1 MNEGPQTQSKP
12 FDTSHWK
19 RVNQAL
25 DQALELSGTD
35 AEAFLNALASED
47 PEVAI
52 DVRRL
57 HARAALTQPL
67 SSDTSAAGVSAAARG
82 LTTELSTVFNAV
94 DSKSPLA
101 EHGFDELLQ
110 RALRAERAT
119 QRARHFDGEIC
130 GAWRLRHVIGTGG
143 MGEVWLAER
152 ADGLYDARAA
162 VKFLRHDG
170 DTERFEAR
178 FSQERALLAR
188 LNHPCIARL
197 LDAGRQFGEPF
208 LVLEYVEGQNLLDYV
223 RQHAATVEARLAL
236 IRQIGEA
243 IAYAHSQLVVHRDL
257 KPSNVLVTAEG
268 RVKLLDFG
276 VAGLLA
282 DNDFQ
287 QTTESPATRIAGR
300 GLTPEYAA
308 PEQITGEASG
318 VASDVYA
325 LGALAFHLLTGRR
338 AHLPETPGRAAMEH
352 AILHTDAPRVS
363 DAARRPL
370 LDPVSDSVNPPTD
383 LTRLNA
389 DMDAIIACMMRRD
402 PHARYRTAG
411 EALADLYR
419 FSSHRPI
426 AARAEDRA
434 YRTRLWLRRNRLPF
448 ALAMSLMAALV
459 AGMGLSLW
467 QADRARDEADRAN
480 KTADYLVELLAGAD
494 PDLHGGNWPSALDLI
509 ERAERDLQTRFQNE
523 PSVEQKISQSVAT
536 TLRRLSRF
544 QEAKP
549 IAERAYLLSRSLYGE
564 KAESTRIAAAL
575 LADIFYWLDNNPE
588 ATVLVERALGEK
600 PPAPVPEWWREAFLL
615 RANLDSERREFEKAH
630 AGYDA
635 YRELIRGHP
644 YEAWLAAES
653 ETDRATS
660 MESEGRQKEALALHN
675 RHRAALANPP
685 KHVAR
690 RIALTNLNNGD
701 LTRLFMGQFENME
714 GAFRDNLANWDQLAG
729 RINRHSIEAVGR
741 LGLFY
746 YHSER
751 PQEALAMFREKQT
764 RLEAKRTRSELDE
777 FFVRIDIL
785 ETQSKYLLER
795 SDAILQRAIQIER
808 EILAAATLDK
818 AATDRL
824 LQRVALVRLTFGDST
839 ALVRSVAALPPPKEP
854 AGQRPARAATRW
866 LALASLHAAT
876 GNYADAC
883 SAASFAADNFGSKLQ
898 ALVAAP
904 IELRRTLFCM
914 LNGSQQSAA
923 FLASARRALPPELPR
938 EHRLWRVFEHLER
951 AGQSQS
957 KDEVVQ
963 SQRILAKELGI
974 PGIALLHP
982 ALLGLIF

>member
-1 MNEGPQTQSKP
+1 MNDGAHTQPKP
-12 FDTSHWK
+12 FDASHWK

-25 DQALELSGTD
+25 DQALELDGTD
-35 AEAFLNALASED
+35 AETFLDALASED
-47 PEVAI
+47 AALAVE
-52 DVRRL
+52 VRRL
-57 HARAALTQPL
+57 HARATGLAQPNPTL
-67 SSDTSAAGVSAAARG
+67 PTMLAPAARG
-82 LTTELSTVFNAV
+82 LTTELATVFR
-94 DSKSPLA
+94 DIGSKSPLA
-101 EHGFDELLQ
+101 ERGFDDLLQ

-130 GAWRLRHVIGTGG
+130 GAWRLRHVIGSGG

-152 ADGLYDARAA
+152 ADGLYEAKAA

-170 DTERFEAR
+170 DAERFEAR

-188 LNHPCIARL
+188 LNHPGIARL
-197 LDAGRQFGEPF
+197 LDAGRQGGAPF
-208 LVLEYVEGQNLLDYV
+208 LVLEYVAGENLLDYV
-223 RQHAATVEARLAL
+223 REHAPSVEERLAL

-257 KPSNVLVTAEG
+257 KPSNVLVTADG

-318 VASDVYA
+318 VASDVYS

-338 AHLPETPGRAAMEH
+338 AHIPETPGRAAMEH

-363 DAARRPL
+363 EAARRPL
-370 LDPVSDSVNPPTD
+370 PAQVNDTVAPPSD

-389 DMDAIIACMMRRD
+389 DIDAIIASMMRRD

-426 AARAEDRA
+426 AARAQDRA

-448 ALAMSLMAALV
+448 ALAVSLMAALV
-459 AGMGLSLW
+459 AGLGVSLW
-467 QADRARDEADRAN
+467 QAERARDEADRAN

-509 ERAERDLQTRFQNE
+509 ERAERDLKTRFQNE

-549 IAERAYLLSRSLYGE
+549 IAERSYLLSRSLYGDN
-564 KAESTRIAAAL
+564 AESTRIAAAL

-588 ATVLVERALGEK
+588 ATTLVERALGDR
-600 PPAPVPEWWREAFLL
+600 PAPVPEWWREAFLL

-630 AGYDA
+630 VGYDE

-644 YEAWLAAES
+644 FESWLAAES

-701 LTRLFMGQFENME
+701 VTRLFMGQFENME
-714 GAFRDNLANWDQLAG
+714 IAFRDNLTNWDQLAG

-751 PQEALAMFREKQT
+751 PQEALAMFREKKT
-764 RLEAKRTRSELDE
+764 RLEAYRTRSEADE
-777 FFVRIDIL
+777 FFVQIDIL
-785 ETQSKYLLER
+785 ETQSKYLLEGGET
-795 SDAILQRAIQIER
+795 ILQRAAQTER
-808 EILAAATLDK
+808 EILTAKTLDK
-818 AATDRL
+818 STTDRL

-839 ALVRSVAALPPPKEP
+839 ALVRSVAALPPPKET
-854 AGQRPARAATRW
+854 AGQRPTRAATRW
-866 LALASLHAAT
+866 LALASLHAAN
-876 GNYADAC
+876 GSFSDAC
-883 SAASFAADNFGSKLQ
+883 SAASFAADNFGHKLQ

-904 IELRRTLFCM
+904 IELRRALFCM
-914 LNGSQQSAA
+914 LSGNQQTQAY
-923 FLASARRALPPELPR
+923 LVSARRALPVELPR
-938 EHRLWRVFEHLER
+938 EHRLWRVLEHLER
-951 AGQSQS
+951 SARSQT
-957 KDEVVQ
+957 KDEVLE
-963 SQRILAKELGI
+963 SQRILARELSI
-974 PGIALLHP
+974 PGIASLHP

>member
-1 MNEGPQTQSKP
+1 MNDGAHTQPKP
-12 FDTSHWK
+12 FDAKHWK
-19 RVNQAL
+19 RVNEAL
-25 DQALELSGTD
+25 DQALELEGGD
-35 AEAFLNALASED
+35 AQAFLDALAHED
-47 PEVAI
+47 SSLALEVA
-52 DVRRL
+52 RL
-57 HARAALTQPL
+57 HARAMGLAQPGATTALNP
-67 SSDTSAAGVSAAARG
+67 SPPARG
-82 LTTELSTVFNAV
+82 LTTELATVFK
-94 DSKSPLA
+94 DLGSESPLA
-101 EHGFDELLQ
+101 ERGFDDLLQ

-143 MGEVWLAER
+143 MGEVWLADR
-152 ADGLYDARAA
+152 ADGLYEAKAA
-162 VKFLRHDG
+162 VKFLRPDG
-170 DTERFEAR
+170 DIERFEAR

-188 LNHPCIARL
+188 LNHPGIARL
-197 LDAGRQFGEPF
+197 LDAGRQFGAPF
-208 LVLEYVEGQNLLDYV
+208 LVLEYVQGENLLDYV
-223 RQHAATVEARLAL
+223 REHAPSVEERLAL

-318 VASDVYA
+318 VASDVYS
-325 LGALAFHLLTGRR
+325 LGALTFHLLTGRR
-338 AHLPETPGRAAMEH
+338 AHLPDTPGRAAMEH

-370 LDPVSDSVNPPTD
+370 PAQANDTLKPPVD
-383 LTRLNA
+383 LVRLNA
-389 DMDAIIACMMRRD
+389 DIDAIVASMMRRD

-419 FSSHRPI
+419 FSAHRPI
-426 AARAEDRA
+426 AARAQDRA

-448 ALAMSLMAALV
+448 ALAVSLVAALMA
-459 AGMGLSLW
+459 GLAVSLW
-467 QADRARDEADRAN
+467 QAERARDEADRAN

-509 ERAERDLQTRFQNE
+509 ERAERDLKTRFQNE

-549 IAERAYLLSRSLYGE
+549 IAERSYLLSRSLYGD

-588 ATVLVERALGEK
+588 ATTLVERALGER
-600 PPAPVPEWWREAFLL
+600 PPAPLPEWWREAFLL
-615 RANLDSERREFEKAH
+615 RANLDSERREFAKAH

-644 YEAWLAAES
+644 HETWLAAES

-660 MESEGRQKEALALHN
+660 METEGRQKEALALHN
-675 RHRAALANPP
+675 RYRSALANPP

-714 GAFRDNLANWDQLAG
+714 AAFRDNLTNWDQLAG

-751 PQEALAMFREKQT
+751 PQEALAMFREKQS
-764 RLEAKRTRSELDE
+764 RLESARTRSESDE
-777 FFVRIDIL
+777 LFVRIDIL
-785 ETQSKYLLER
+785 ETLSKYQLEK
-795 SDAILQRAIQIER
+795 SDVILQRAVQVER
-808 EILAAATLDK
+808 DILAADSLDK
-818 AATDRL
+818 TTTERL

-839 ALVRSVAALPPPKEP
+839 ALVRSVAALPPPKEA
-854 AGQRPARAATRW
+854 AGQRPSRAATRW
-866 LALASLHAAT
+866 LALASLHASN

-898 ALVAAP
+898 TLVAAP

-914 LNGSQQSAA
+914 LSGSPQTTAHLAA
-923 FLASARRALPPELPR
+923 ARRALPAELPR
-938 EHRLWRVFEHLER
+938 DHRLWRVFEHLER
-951 AGQSQS
+951 SARSQT
-957 KDEVVQ
+957 KDEVLA
-963 SQRILAKELGI
+963 SQGILARELNI
-974 PGIALLHP
+974 PGIATLHP
-982 ALLGLIF
+982 ALLGLVF